1 MTRLDRPRITK
12 ARSHDGCARLAVA
25 ALVGAGLAFP
35 TMALA
40 QMPPEIAAKV
50 AALGRVVDP
59 ENTAKFYT
67 PLQEKEPYAGIKVV
81 RDVKYGAHDRNVV
94 DIFTP
99 GAEAAPPQNVE
110 VVEQQLRQARAA
122 FAAGQATRLEVA
134 QAESRLAQA
143 RVSANGATGRPVLMF
158 VHGGGYTRG
167 NKRPPGSAFYDNIM
181 VFAARHGMVG
191 VNVEYRLA
199 PEFPWPAG
207 PEDMGAAVRFVGD
220 KIASYGGDPN
230 RVFLMGHSAGAG
242 HVAAYVSHP
251 EFFGPK
257 GSGLAGAIFSSGPSY
272 VLNAQE
278 PAGSTVT
285 YFGADTSRYA
295 ERAALPGLL
304 KTTIPFMISS
314 AELDPPAIAEQF
326 VALKDGMCKS
336 ARGCVRSIVLP
347 KHSHMSESYAINTAD
362 TQLSDQILEFVK
374 TGK

>member
-1 MTRLDRPRITK
+1 MARLDRPLNAK
-12 ARSHDGCARLAVA
+12 AMSPNIRGRLVIG

-35 TMALA
+35 TVALA

-81 RDVKYGAHDRNVV
+81 RDVRYGTHDRNVV
-94 DIFTP
+94 DIIIPESSAPTP
-99 GAEAAPPQNVE
+99 QDVE
-110 VVEQQLRQARAA
+110 GVEQQLRQARAA

-134 QAESRLAQA
+134 QAESRLAQS
-143 RVSANGATGRPVLMF
+143 RISASGAAGRPVLMF

-167 NKRPPGSAFYDNIM
+167 NKRPPGSVFYDNIM

-207 PEDMGAAVRFVGD
+207 VEDMRAAVRFVGE
-220 KIASYGGDPN
+220 KIASYGSDPN

-272 VLNAQE
+272 VINAQE
-278 PAGSTVT
+278 PAGSTLA

-304 KTTIPFMISS
+304 KTGIPFMMSS

-326 VALKDGMCKS
+326 AVLKDAMCRS
-336 ARGCVRSIVLP
+336 SRGCVRSTVLP
-347 KHSHMSESYAINTAD
+347 KHSHMSESYINTAD
-362 TQLSDQILEFVK
+362 TQLSDQILEFIK